1 MTVDYDLIIIGGTP
15 AAVYAAVAAAGL
27 KARVALV
34 DPQPGHTSWLG
45 QGAIY
50 TRVLSEMGRKL
61 EQMRDAAQLGIY
73 PQIDDLTEP
82 DMSQT
87 GFPSLP
93 LTEVMEW
100 ANLVVANCSEQ
111 NSSAI
116 LATLGIDLIT
126 GEGEFCRLPHL
137 GFVVNNRRLRSRAYL
152 IATGSRPAIPDIKG
166 LQTIDY
172 FTPKDIWHKV
182 LKVGRLKVEGE
193 LKVGRFKVEGELK
206 VGRFKVEGELKVG
219 NENQQPKNQQP
230 DNQQPEN
237 QQPENQQPDHLGQKA
252 TLREQPWPKGH
263 ATRTTSQPSTSQPST
278 SQPSTSQPS
287 LPKSWVV
294 IGDEPIAP
302 ELAQTLARLGCE
314 VTLVVSTTRI
324 LFQEDL
330 EASRLIQAQLEAEGI
345 RVLTDSP
352 VDQVREIDGKTWVQ
366 AGNKA
371 IEADAILLATGE
383 QPNVESLN
391 LEGVG
396 IKYTQQGLQV
406 NQKLQTTNPRIY
418 SCGKMAGGYPC
429 AHIAQYQASIA
440 VKNAL
445 FFPCFKVDYHGI
457 PWTILT
463 EPQLARV
470 GLTEVEARKRYG
482 KNVWVIREY
491 FKELDQA
498 QLLGQTTGYM
508 KLVVQRNG
516 TILGATIVGSHA
528 TELIGEITLAIQQ
541 KIKLGMLANVYYP
554 YPTLSEIFKKTA
566 IQWQHQRISR
576 NQTLKNFLEGFF
588 NLRRSWSK

>member
-1 MTVDYDLIIIGGTP
+1 
-15 AAVYAAVAAAGL
+15 
-27 KARVALV
+27 
-34 DPQPGHTSWLG
+34 
-45 QGAIY
+45 
-50 TRVLSEMGRKL
+50 
-61 EQMRDAAQLGIY
+61 
-73 PQIDDLTEP
+73 
-82 DMSQT
+82 
-87 GFPSLP
+87 
-93 LTEVMEW
+93 
-100 ANLVVANCSEQ
+100 
-111 NSSAI
+111 
-116 LATLGIDLIT
+116 
-126 GEGEFCRLPHL
+126 
-137 GFVVNNRRLRSRAYL
+137 RAYL
-152 IATGSRPAIPDIKG
+152 IATGSRPDISDIKG

-172 FTPKDIWHKV
+172 FTPNDIWHKV
-182 LKVGRLKVEGE
+182 LKVGKLKVAG
-193 LKVGRFKVEGELK
+193 
-206 VGRFKVEGELKVG
+206 
-219 NENQQPKNQQP
+219 
-230 DNQQPEN
+230 
-237 QQPENQQPDHLGQKA
+237 
-252 TLREQPWPKGH
+252 
-263 ATRTTSQPSTSQPST
+263 
-278 SQPSTSQPS
+278 STSQPS

-302 ELAQTLARLGCE
+302 ELAQTLVRLGCE

-352 VDQVREIDGKTWVQ
+352 VDQVREIEGKTWVQ

-396 IKYTQQGLQV
+396 IKYTQQGLQL

-429 AHIAQYQASIA
+429 GHIAQYQASIA
-440 VKNAL
+440 LKNAL

-457 PWTILT
+457 PWTVLT

-482 KNVWVIREY
+482 KNLWVMREY

-508 KLVVQRNG
+508 KLVVGRNG
-516 TILGATIVGSHA
+516 TILGATIVGSQA

-541 KIKLGMLANVYYP
+541 KITLGVLANVYYP
-554 YPTLSEIFKKTA
+554 YPTLSEIFNKTA
-566 IQWQHQRISR
+566 IQWQHQRMSR

>member
-15 AAVYAAVAAAGL
+15 AGVYAAVSAAAL

-34 DPQPGHTSWLG
+34 DPQQGQTSCLG

-61 EQMRDAAQLGIY
+61 EQIRDASQWGIY
-73 PQIDDLTEP
+73 AQTADSTQP
-82 DMSQT
+82 DISPT

-93 LTEVMEW
+93 LTAVMEW

-111 NSSAI
+111 NSQAI
-116 LATLGIDLIT
+116 LGALGIDVIT

-137 GFVVNNRRLRSRAYL
+137 GFLVNNRRLRSRAYL

-172 FTPKDIWHKV
+172 FTPNDIWHKV
-182 LKVGRLKVEGE
+182 LKVGKLKGE
-193 LKVGRFKVEGELK
+193 
-206 VGRFKVEGELKVG
+206 
-219 NENQQPKNQQP
+219 
-230 DNQQPEN
+230 
-237 QQPENQQPDHLGQKA
+237 
-252 TLREQPWPKGH
+252 
-263 ATRTTSQPSTSQPST
+263 
-278 SQPSTSQPS
+278 QPS

-294 IGDEPIAP
+294 IGDELIAP

-324 LFQEDL
+324 LFEEDL

-345 RVLTDSP
+345 RVLTDSR

-396 IKYTQQGLQV
+396 IKYTHQGLQL

-440 VKNAL
+440 LKNAL
-445 FFPCFKVDYHGI
+445 FFPCFKVNYHGI
-457 PWTILT
+457 PSTVLT

-470 GLTEVEARKRYG
+470 GFTEVEARKRYG
-482 KNVWVIREY
+482 KNLWVMRDY
-491 FKELDQA
+491 FKDLDHA
-498 QLLGQTTGYM
+498 QLLGQTTGYI
-508 KLVVQRNG
+508 KLIVQRNG
-516 TILGATIVGSHA
+516 TILGATIVGSQA

-541 KIKLGMLANVYYP
+541 KINLGLLANVYYP

-566 IQWQHQRISR
+566 IEWQRQRMSR

>member
-1 MTVDYDLIIIGGTP
+1 MTVDYDLIIIGSTP
-15 AAVYAAVAAAGL
+15 AGVYAAVAAAGL

-34 DPQPGHTSWLG
+34 DPQPGQTSWLG

-50 TRVLSEMGRKL
+50 TRVLSEIGRKL
-61 EQMRDAAQLGIY
+61 EQMRDAAQWRIY
-73 PQIDDLTEP
+73 PQIADSTEP

-111 NSSAI
+111 NSPAI
-116 LATLGIDLIT
+116 LAALGIDIIT

-152 IATGSRPAIPDIKG
+152 IATGSRPDISDIKG

-172 FTPKDIWHKV
+172 FTPNDIWHKV
-182 LKVGRLKVEGE
+182 LKVGKLKVAG
-193 LKVGRFKVEGELK
+193 
-206 VGRFKVEGELKVG
+206 
-219 NENQQPKNQQP
+219 
-230 DNQQPEN
+230 
-237 QQPENQQPDHLGQKA
+237 
-252 TLREQPWPKGH
+252 
-263 ATRTTSQPSTSQPST
+263 
-278 SQPSTSQPS
+278 STSQPS

-302 ELAQTLARLGCE
+302 ELAQTLVRLGCE

-352 VDQVREIDGKTWVQ
+352 VDQVREIEGKTWVQ

-396 IKYTQQGLQV
+396 IKYTQQGLQL

-429 AHIAQYQASIA
+429 GHIAQYQASIA
-440 VKNAL
+440 LKNAL

-457 PWTILT
+457 PWTVLT

-482 KNVWVIREY
+482 KNLWVMREY

-508 KLVVQRNG
+508 KLVVGRNG
-516 TILGATIVGSHA
+516 TILGATIVGSQA
-528 TELIGEITLAIQQ
+528 TELIGEITLAIEQ
-541 KIKLGMLANVYYP
+541 KINLGLLANVYYP

-566 IQWQHQRISR
+566 IEWQRQRMSR

>member
-34 DPQPGHTSWLG
+34 DPQQGKTSWLA

-61 EQMRDAAQLGIY
+61 EQMRDAAQWGIY
-73 PQIDDLTEP
+73 AQIADSTEP
-82 DMSQT
+82 DISQT
-87 GFPSLP
+87 GFSSLP

-111 NSSAI
+111 NSQAI
-116 LATLGIDLIT
+116 LGALGIDVIT

-172 FTPKDIWHKV
+172 FTPNDIWHKV
-182 LKVGRLKVEGE
+182 LKVGRLKVNQ
-193 LKVGRFKVEGELK
+193 LKVEGELK
-206 VGRFKVEGELKVG
+206 VKYYNL
-219 NENQQPKNQQP
+219 QP
-230 DNQQPEN
+230 DNL
-237 QQPENQQPDHLGQKA
+237 QPDNL
-252 TLREQPWPKGH
+252 QPDNL
-263 ATRTTSQPSTSQPST
+263 QPDNLQPDNLQLDNL
-278 SQPSTSQPS
+278 QPDNLQPDNLQPDNLQPDNLQPDNLQPS

-324 LFQEDL
+324 FFQEDL

-352 VDQVREIDGKTWVQ
+352 VDQVREIEGKTWVQ

-396 IKYTQQGLQV
+396 IKYTQQGLQL

-440 VKNAL
+440 LKNAL
-445 FFPCFKVDYHGI
+445 FFPCFKVNYHGI

-482 KNVWVIREY
+482 KNLWVMREY

-508 KLVVQRNG
+508 KLVVGRNG
-516 TILGATIVGSHA
+516 TILGATIVGSQA
-528 TELIGEITLAIQQ
+528 TDLIGEITLAIQQ
-541 KIKLGMLANVYYP
+541 KIKLAVLANVYYP

-566 IQWQHQRISR
+566 IQWQRQRISR

-588 NLRRSWSK
+588 NLRRSWSR

>member
-15 AAVYAAVAAAGL
+15 AGFYAAVAAAGL

-34 DPQPGHTSWLG
+34 EPQQGQTSWLG
-45 QGAIY
+45 QGTIY
-50 TRVLSEMGRKL
+50 TRALSEMGRKL
-61 EQMRDAAQLGIY
+61 EQMRDAGQLGIY
-73 PQIDDLTEP
+73 PQIADLTEP
-82 DMSQT
+82 DISQT

-111 NSSAI
+111 NSPAI
-116 LATLGIDLIT
+116 LAALGIDIIT

-152 IATGSRPAIPDIKG
+152 IATGSRPDISDIKG

-172 FTPKDIWHKV
+172 FTPNDIWHKV
-182 LKVGRLKVEGE
+182 LKVGKLKVAG
-193 LKVGRFKVEGELK
+193 
-206 VGRFKVEGELKVG
+206 
-219 NENQQPKNQQP
+219 
-230 DNQQPEN
+230 
-237 QQPENQQPDHLGQKA
+237 
-252 TLREQPWPKGH
+252 
-263 ATRTTSQPSTSQPST
+263 
-278 SQPSTSQPS
+278 STSQPS

-324 LFQEDL
+324 LFQEDP

-352 VDQVREIDGKTWVQ
+352 VDQVREIEGKTWVQ

-396 IKYTQQGLQV
+396 ISYTQQGIQI
-406 NQKLQTTNPRIY
+406 NKKLQTTNPHIY

-429 AHIAQYQASIA
+429 GHIAQYQASIA
-440 VKNAL
+440 LKNAL

-482 KNVWVIREY
+482 KNLWVMREY

-508 KLVVQRNG
+508 KLVVGRNG
-516 TILGATIVGSHA
+516 TILGATIVGSQA
-528 TELIGEITLAIQQ
+528 TELIGEITLAIEQ
-541 KIKLGMLANVYYP
+541 KINLGLLANVYYP

-566 IQWQHQRISR
+566 IEWQRQRMSR

>member
-1 MTVDYDLIIIGGTP
+1 MTVEYDLIIIGGTP
-15 AAVYAAVAAAGL
+15 AGVYAAVAAAGL
-27 KARVALV
+27 NARVALV
-34 DPQPGHTSWLG
+34 DPQQGKTSWLA

-61 EQMRDAAQLGIY
+61 EQMRDAAQWGIY
-73 PQIDDLTEP
+73 AQIADSTEP
-82 DMSQT
+82 DISQT
-87 GFPSLP
+87 GFSSLP

-111 NSSAI
+111 NSQAI
-116 LATLGIDLIT
+116 LGALGIDLIT

-137 GFVVNNRRLRSRAYL
+137 GFVVNSRRLRSRAYL
-152 IATGSRPAIPDIKG
+152 IATGSRPVIPDIEG
-166 LQTIDY
+166 LQTIEY
-172 FTPKDIWHKV
+172 FTPNDIWHKV
-182 LKVGRLKVEGE
+182 FKLGSLKGE
-193 LKVGRFKVEGELK
+193 
-206 VGRFKVEGELKVG
+206 
-219 NENQQPKNQQP
+219 
-230 DNQQPEN
+230 
-237 QQPENQQPDHLGQKA
+237 
-252 TLREQPWPKGH
+252 
-263 ATRTTSQPSTSQPST
+263 
-278 SQPSTSQPS
+278 QPS

-302 ELAQTLARLGCE
+302 ELAQSLGRLGCE
-314 VTLVVSTTRI
+314 VTLVASTTRI

-383 QPNVESLN
+383 QPHVESLN

-396 IKYTQQGLQV
+396 IKYTQQGLQL

-418 SCGKMAGGYPC
+418 GCGKMAGAYPC

-440 VKNAL
+440 LKNAL
-445 FFPCFKVDYHGI
+445 FFPCFKVNYHGI

-463 EPQLARV
+463 EPQLARI

-482 KNVWVIREY
+482 KNLWVMRDY
-491 FKELDQA
+491 FKDLDQA
-498 QLLGQTTGYM
+498 QLLGQTTGYI
-508 KLVVQRNG
+508 KLIVQRNG

-541 KIKLGMLANVYYP
+541 KIKLAVLANVYYP

-566 IQWQHQRISR
+566 IQWQRQRMSR

-588 NLRRSWSK
+588 NLRRSWSR

>member
-1 MTVDYDLIIIGGTP
+1 
-15 AAVYAAVAAAGL
+15 VAAAGL

-34 DPQPGHTSWLG
+34 DPQPGQTSWLG

-50 TRVLSEMGRKL
+50 TRVLSEIGRKL
-61 EQMRDAAQLGIY
+61 EQMRDAAQWRIY
-73 PQIDDLTEP
+73 PQIADLTEP
-82 DMSQT
+82 DISQT

-111 NSSAI
+111 NSPAI
-116 LATLGIDLIT
+116 LAALGIDLIT
-126 GEGEFCRLPHL
+126 GKGEFCRLPHL

-152 IATGSRPAIPDIKG
+152 IATGSRPVIPDIEG

-172 FTPKDIWHKV
+172 FTPNDIWQKV

-193 LKVGRFKVEGELK
+193 LKVGRLKVEGELK
-206 VGRFKVEGELKVG
+206 VGRLKVV
-219 NENQQPKNQQP
+219 
-230 DNQQPEN
+230 
-237 QQPENQQPDHLGQKA
+237 
-252 TLREQPWPKGH
+252 REQ
-263 ATRTTSQPSTSQPST
+263 A
-278 SQPSTSQPS
+278 S

-302 ELAQTLARLGCE
+302 ELAQTLARLGCK

-352 VDQVREIDGKTWVQ
+352 VDQVREIEGKTWVQ

-396 IKYTQQGLQV
+396 ISYTQQGIQI
-406 NQKLQTTNPRIY
+406 NKKLQTTNPHIY

-440 VKNAL
+440 LKNAL
-445 FFPCFKVDYHGI
+445 FFPCFKVDYHRI

-491 FKELDQA
+491 FKGLDQA

-541 KIKLGMLANVYYP
+541 KIKLGVLANVYYP
-554 YPTLSEIFKKTA
+554 YPTLSEIFNKTA
-566 IQWQHQRISR
+566 IQWQHQRMSR